1 MPTCSLALLYLRAPL
16 DFPTHPTPSPL
27 ACTVRPA
34 LHGHGTLSHRHIARE
49 LRFEL
54 RITCTNGRTYHTCN
68 QPCSILYLRAPLDW
82 PTHPTLYLHLHG
94 FQGHLFHGDGTPP
107 HYHHTAIVQFEP
119 SNMVSAALCV
129 TTVVVCVVTQD
140 DQAVACYPW
149 GVGAYRPSAL
159 WRP

>member
-1 MPTCSLALLYLRAPL
+1 MTCPLSPPHPHLHALQGHLLHGHYGHGVPSHRHIAHKPQFELRNTHKWMCIPTCSLALLYLSAQL
-16 DFPTHPTPSPL
+16 DLSTYPTPSPL

-82 PTHPTLYLHLHG
+82 PTHPTL
-94 FQGHLFHGDGTPP
+94 
-107 HYHHTAIVQFEP
+107 
-119 SNMVSAALCV
+119 S
-129 TTVVVCVVTQD
+129 
-140 DQAVACYPW
+140 
-149 GVGAYRPSAL
+149 PSACIP
-159 WRP
+159 RPPIPW